1 MDVSR
6 CPHPRPERRRAV
18 DGPRAA
24 VSGMA
29 RPAGARGGTR
39 LSRASGTVA
48 LTSALAVGLTM
59 GFATPIAAQ
68 PMAPVATVAVAGA
81 TSPGWTWTLKQALE
95 AAWLRQPEQR
105 SAALRREAADAQ
117 RRVAQAWTP
126 EPPAVEASWRTDQLT
141 RPRGARE
148 LEIGVSVPL
157 WLPGEQGRAVA
168 AAEAQAAL
176 LDSDAAAA
184 RWRLGATVRDA
195 WWAVRLG
202 QQDLASARAR
212 LDGASALA
220 ADVARRVRA
229 GDLARADQHQA
240 DGAVAA
246 AQAEQAAA
254 HAQLMQ
260 AAEALRAVVGSVPD
274 GASPTALPDMA
285 EAEPLPEQTV
295 GADHPA
301 LRALQA
307 RLASA
312 QRALDLGR
320 VQTRGN
326 PELSVLTTRDRA
338 ASGEP
343 AGQTVTLG
351 IRIPLG
357 SADRGRAKAA
367 AAGADLVDAE
377 AALDLQ
383 REQLQSDVRAAQA
396 RVRAAREGLAAAD
409 RRAQLARE
417 TAGFFDKS
425 FRLGETDLP
434 TRLRVE
440 QDASDA
446 ERQRGRARLERDR
459 AVSQWRQA
467 LGLPID

>member
-1 MDVSR
+1 MDFSR
-6 CPHPRPERRRAV
+6 RPHPCPDRTRAV
-18 DGPRAA
+18 DGPRAT
-24 VSGMA
+24 VSGVA
-29 RPAGARGGTR
+29 RPTGACAWTQRRPG
-39 LSRASGTVA
+39 SRP
-48 LTSALAVGLTM
+48 SALSAALAAVLAMVT
-59 GFATPIAAQ
+59 ATPTTAQ
-68 PMAPVATVAVAGA
+68 PMPPAATAAADAAP
-81 TSPGWTWTLKQALE
+81 PWWTLKQALE
-95 AAWLRQPEQR
+95 AAWRRQPEQR

-126 EPPAVEASWRTDQLT
+126 EPPSLEASWRTDKWT

-148 LEIGVSVPL
+148 LEVGVSVPL

-168 AAEAQAAL
+168 AADAQAAL

-184 RWRLGATVRDA
+184 RWRLGATVREA

-212 LDGASALA
+212 LDSTSALA

-240 DGAVAA
+240 DTAVAA
-246 AQAEQAAA
+246 AQAEQSAA
-254 HAQLMQ
+254 HAQLTQ
-260 AAEALRAVVGSVPD
+260 AVEALRALVGGSAPD
-274 GASPTALPDMA
+274 DAGLSALPDMA
-285 EAEPLPEQTV
+285 EAEPLPDQTV

-320 VQTRGN
+320 VQTRAN
-326 PELSVLTTRDRA
+326 PELSVLATRDRA
-338 ASGEP
+338 GGGEP

-367 AAGADLVDAE
+367 AAGADLAEAE

-383 REQLQSDVRAAQA
+383 REQLASDVRAATA

-446 ERQRGRARLERDR
+446 ERQRGRARLELDR